1 MTQDEIIRMAREAG
15 LVSSAYDSGFME
27 RFTIKLERF
36 AALVS
41 AAERDQRAFEIAACY
56 RCGWDSGANAEREK
70 IARQWDALHEQ
81 YMADPLRR
89 QMMLSYEM
97 VARMIRG
104 RT

>member
-1 MTQDEIIRMAREAG
+1 MTSEDIVRMARETGMISDSHAAG
-15 LVSSAYDSGFME
+15 MISFLDP
-27 RFTIKLERF
+27 F
-36 AALVS
+36 AALV
-41 AAERDQRAFEIAACY
+41 AAAKQEQ
-56 RCGWDSGANAEREK
+56 

>member
-15 LVSSAYDSGFME
+15 FSEWAVQTPKD
-27 RFTIKLERF
+27 LERF
-36 AALVS
+36 AALV
-41 AAERDQRAFEIAACY
+41 AAAKQEQ
-56 RCGWDSGANAEREK
+56 

>member
-1 MTQDEIIRMAREAG
+1 MTRDDITRMAREAG
-15 LVSSAYDSGFME
+15 FVGFDGE
-27 RFTIKLERF
+27 NKRLREF
-36 AALVS
+36 AALV
-41 AAERDQRAFEIAACY
+41 AAAKQEQ
-56 RCGWDSGANAEREK
+56 

-104 RT
+104 NAK

>member
-1 MTQDEIIRMAREAG
+1 MTKDEIISMAREAG
-15 LVSSAYDSGFME
+15 DDWDNTLPEDKAF
-27 RFTIKLERF
+27 LERF
-36 AALVS
+36 ATIV
-41 AAERDQRAFEIAACY
+41 AAAKQEQ
-56 RCGWDSGANAEREK
+56 

>member
-1 MTQDEIIRMAREAG
+1 MTKDEIIRMAREAG
-15 LVSSAYDSGFME
+15 DDWDNTLPEDKAF
-27 RFTIKLERF
+27 LERF
-36 AALVS
+36 ATLV
-41 AAERDQRAFEIAACY
+41 AAAKQEQ
-56 RCGWDSGANAEREK
+56 

>member
-1 MTQDEIIRMAREAG
+1 MNQDDIRRMARETGMISDSHAAG
-15 LVSSAYDSGFME
+15 MISF
-27 RFTIKLERF
+27 LERF
-36 AALVS
+36 AALV
-41 AAERDQRAFEIAACY
+41 AAAKQEQ
-56 RCGWDSGANAEREK
+56 

-104 RT
+104 QT

>member
-1 MTQDEIIRMAREAG
+1 MTCPDCEYHKQR
-15 LVSSAYDSGFME
+15 
-27 RFTIKLERF
+27 
-36 AALVS
+36 AALWRHE
-41 AAERDQRAFEIAACY
+41 AYRLGGTPLPWDADEAIAKAV
-56 RCGWDSGANAEREK
+56 AAEREK

>member
-1 MTQDEIIRMAREAG
+1 MTHEEIVRMAA
-15 LVSSAYDSGFME
+15 DSGCGWAQNGTEPVLMGE
-27 RFTIKLERF
+27 EQITRF
-36 AALVS
+36 AALV
-41 AAERDQRAFEIAACY
+41 AAAKQEQ
-56 RCGWDSGANAEREK
+56 

-97 VARMIRG
+97 VAKMIRG

>member
-15 LVSSAYDSGFME
+15 FSEWAVQTPKD
-27 RFTIKLERF
+27 LERF
-36 AALVS
+36 AALV
-41 AAERDQRAFEIAACY
+41 AAAKQEQ
-56 RCGWDSGANAEREK
+56 

-104 RT
+104 NAK

>member
-15 LVSSAYDSGFME
+15 FEQNSLGITYTSGFLSDL
-27 RFTIKLERF
+27 LERF
-36 AALVS
+36 ATLV
-41 AAERDQRAFEIAACY
+41 AAAKQEQ
-56 RCGWDSGANAEREK
+56 
-70 IARQWDALHEQ
+70 IARQWDAMHEQ

-104 RT
+104 NAK

>member
-1 MTQDEIIRMAREAG
+1 MTRDDILRMAREAG
-15 LVSSAYDSGFME
+15 FSEWAVQTPKD
-27 RFTIKLERF
+27 LERF
-36 AALVS
+36 AALV
-41 AAERDQRAFEIAACY
+41 AAAKQEQ
-56 RCGWDSGANAEREK
+56 